1 MTNSPQGFEAPETP
15 QSKRTRSMLIAAF
28 GTIVEWY
35 DFSIYFYVATILT
48 REFFGD
54 RPDSLLLTLGVGA
67 AGFLFRPLGAMVF
80 GHLGDRVGRRAAL
93 VISAGL
99 ISVSMFGTA
108 LLPGIETAGIWGGIG
123 MVVLRCVAGFSVG
136 AEYTGTMVYLMESAT
151 PGRRGLAASWAAA
164 NSEIGSLLAVGLGAL
179 FASMLTPDA
188 MQDWGWRI
196 LFVIG
201 GILAA
206 LMIPLRSM
214 LEETETTRRIRNA
227 PPHEKSAS
235 VRSWKSSPLVLVLR
249 HQPRAVLVAFLISS
263 IGATSYFLGITYVP
277 TYLTDQVHLE
287 EAGSLGLG
295 TIAAVVAIV
304 VTPLFGLL
312 ADKVGRR
319 RSLIVLVAG
328 LVLTTVPVYAL
339 LHVGTDGVGIFAASF
354 LAVPAAGWSAIAA
367 STIPEQFTAV
377 GRFSGMAIGYNI
389 ATVLFG
395 GLSPLIATGLIAATG
410 LSLAPAIYATII
422 ILAAGIPGLYLMRNM
437 GGARLDE
444 VDRDDMLVS
453 V

>member
-1 MTNSPQGFEAPETP
+1 MTNAPQTADESQT
-15 QSKRTRSMLIAAF
+15 KRTRSMLIAAF

-54 RPDSLLLTLGVGA
+54 HPNSLLLTLGVGA

-108 LLPGIETAGIWGGIG
+108 MLPGIETAGIWGGIG

-164 NSEIGSLLAVGLGAL
+164 NSEVGSLLAVGLGAL
-179 FASMLTPDA
+179 FASILTPDS
-188 MQDWGWRI
+188 MQEWGWRI

-214 LEETETTRRIRNA
+214 LEETETTQRIKNA
-227 PPHEKSAS
+227 QPTEPTEPAG
-235 VRSWKSSPLVLVLR
+235 SWRSSPLVLVMR
-249 HQPRAVLVAFLISS
+249 HQPRAVLVAFLLSS
-263 IGATSYFLGITYVP
+263 IGATSYFLNITFLP

-312 ADKVGRR
+312 ADKVGRKN
-319 RSLIVLVAG
+319 SLAVLVAG
-328 LVLTTVPVYAL
+328 LVVTTVPVYAL
-339 LHVGTDGVGIFAASF
+339 LHVGSSGVGIFAASF

-395 GLSPLIATGLIAATG
+395 GLSPLIATGLISATG
-410 LSLAPAIYATII
+410 ISLAPAIYATLII
-422 ILAAGIPGLYLMRNM
+422 AAAGIPGLLLMRNM
-437 GGARLDE
+437 GNTPLEE
-444 VDRDDMLVS
+444 VDRDKMLVG